1 MRSLILLF
9 FLMPEIALAEFISIN
24 CSASSGYAYYF
35 EGGFVGKKNSGF
47 TEDRIFSGQISLT
60 FDTEKQ
66 EGDILTKDA
75 TGALKSASSQGGMVI
90 VIPASNKGL
99 NWFAV
104 YADGTLEIYSYNFQS
119 NKVASYRNTVGNSQ
133 VAKNSLMIAS
143 CNE

>member
-1 MRSLILLF
+1 MRSLVLLF

-24 CSASSGYAYYF
+24 CGASSGYAHYF
-35 EGGFVGKKNSGF
+35 EGGFVSKKNAGF
-47 TEDRIFSGQISLT
+47 TEDKIPSGQISLT
-60 FDTEKQ
+60 FDTEKRD
-66 EGDILTKDA
+66 GDILTKDA
-75 TGALKSASSQGGMVI
+75 TGVLKSASSQGAMVS
-90 VIPASNKGL
+90 VIPASNKGF

-104 YADGTLEIYSYNFQS
+104 YEDGTLEIYSYNIQS